1 MSEKKLNLAFLD
13 AVTQHQAYLYRASS
27 QNINEILREF
37 NIVSGDML
45 NQLRDYL
52 DNLSNSEL
60 IALSGGKYTTPELR
74 RVRDLLS
81 DWRDSAYGEIQQGVS
96 AGAVSL
102 SAYEMNYTASIAGER
117 LSKIYSGERLYSK
130 ARNVPMS
137 GGALVDE
144 LFSKIAD
151 DAKLRVDYAIRSGI
165 ANGDTTQKI
174 VQRIKGS
181 KRLSYQDG
189 ILDST
194 RSAIERDVR
203 TIRSH
208 VSNQVVVDTFVQ
220 LGYDYLKVV
229 ATLDGR
235 TSKVCASKDGEV
247 YHHSDSF
254 SRPPYHPNCRTI
266 LVGCDKD
273 GNLIGRRPFVADTRP
288 VSKIPKDDRDGII
301 GQVNSNTD
309 YSSWFGNQ
317 STSFQKEWLG
327 KNRYELYKNGGY
339 DIDRFVDPQGKM
351 YTLNQLKLLD
361 KQTFE
366 ELGL

>member
-1 MSEKKLNLAFLD
+1 MSEQKLNLAFLD
-13 AVTQHQAYLYRASS
+13 AITRHQAYLYRASS

-45 NQLRDYL
+45 NQLRNYL
-52 DNLSNSEL
+52 DGLSEFEL
-60 IALSGGKYTTPELR
+60 IALSGGRYTTPELR
-74 RVRDLLS
+74 NIRDLIS
-81 DWRDSAYGEIQQGVS
+81 SWRDSVRSEVQQGVS
-96 AGAVSL
+96 TGAVTL
-102 SAYEMNYTASIAGER
+102 SAYEVGYTASLAGEQ
-117 LSKIYSGERLYSK
+117 LTKAISGERLYSK
-130 ARNVPMS
+130 AKNIPMS

-144 LFSKIAD
+144 LFSKVAD
-151 DAKLRVDYAIRSGI
+151 DAKQRVEYAVRSGI
-165 ANGDTTQKI
+165 TNGDTTQQI
-174 VQRIKGS
+174 VQRIKGT
-181 KRLSYQDG
+181 KRLNYQDG
-189 ILDST
+189 ILNST

-208 VSNQVVVDTFVQ
+208 VSNQVVEDTFTQ

-235 TSKVCASKDGEV
+235 TSKLCASKDGEI
-247 YHHSDSF
+247 YHKSDSF

-273 GNLIGRRPFVADTRP
+273 GTLIGRRPFVADTRP
-288 VSKIPKDDRDGII
+288 VSKIPKDDREGII

-309 YSSWFGNQ
+309 YSSWFSNQ
-317 STSFQKEWLG
+317 SAVFQKEWLG

-339 DIDRFVDPQGKM
+339 DIERFVDPQGKM

>member
-1 MSEKKLNLAFLD
+1 MSEQRLNLAFLN
-13 AVTQHQAYLYRASS
+13 AITRHQAYLYRASS

-37 NIVSGDML
+37 NVVSGDML
-45 NQLRDYL
+45 NQLRNYL
-52 DNLSNSEL
+52 ENLSEPEL
-60 IALSGGKYTTPELR
+60 AALSSGNYTTPELR
-74 RVRDLLS
+74 KVRNLIAS
-81 DWRDSAYGEIQQGVS
+81 WRDSVHDEIQQGVS
-96 AGAVSL
+96 ASAVTL
-102 SAYEMNYTASIAGER
+102 SSYEASYTATLAGEK
-117 LSKIYSGERLYSK
+117 LASAMSGERLYANAK
-130 ARNVPMS
+130 NIPMS
-137 GGALVDE
+137 SGALVDE

-151 DAKLRVDYAIRSGI
+151 DAKQRVEYAIRSGI
-165 ANGDTTQKI
+165 TNGDTTQQI

-181 KRLSYQDG
+181 KRLNYQDG
-189 ILDST
+189 ILNST

-208 VSNQVVVDTFVQ
+208 VSNQVVENTFSQ

-235 TSKVCASKDGEV
+235 TSKLCASKDGEV
-247 YHHSDSF
+247 HHKNDSF

-273 GNLIGRRPFVADTRP
+273 GTLIGRRPFVADSRP

-301 GQVNSNTD
+301 GQVNSNTN

-317 STSFQKEWLG
+317 SAEFQREWLG
-327 KNRYELYKNGGY
+327 KSRYELYKKGGY

-351 YTLNQLKLLD
+351 YTLNQLKTLD

>member
-1 MSEKKLNLAFLD
+1 MTEKINLVFLD
-13 AVTQHQAYLYRASS
+13 AITRHQAYLYRASS

-52 DNLSNSEL
+52 DSLSNSEL
-60 IALSGGKYTTPELR
+60 IALSGGKYTTPDLR
-74 RVRDLLS
+74 NIRDLIS
-81 DWRDSAYGEIQQGVS
+81 SWRDSVHSEVQQGVS
-96 AGAVSL
+96 VGATML
-102 SAYEMNYTASIAGER
+102 SAYEVGYTASLAGEQ
-117 LSKIYSGERLYSK
+117 LTKSISGERLYSK
-130 ARNVPMS
+130 AKNIPMS
-137 GGALVDE
+137 GGALVNE

-151 DAKLRVDYAIRSGI
+151 DAKQRVEYAIRSGI
-165 ANGDTTQKI
+165 TNGDTTQQI
-174 VQRIKGS
+174 VQRIKGT
-181 KRLSYQDG
+181 KRLNYQDG
-189 ILDST
+189 ILNVT
-194 RSAIERDVR
+194 RGAIERDVR

-208 VSNQVVVDTFVQ
+208 VSNQVVEDTFIQ

-247 YHHSDSF
+247 HHKNDPF

-273 GNLIGRRPFVADTRP
+273 GNLIGKRPFVAETRP
-288 VSKIPKDDRDGII
+288 VSKIPKDDRDGVI
-301 GQVNSNTD
+301 GQVNSDTN
-309 YSSWFGNQ
+309 YSSWFSNQ
-317 STSFQKEWLG
+317 SPSFQREWLG
-327 KNRYELYKNGGY
+327 NSRYELYKKGGY
-339 DIDRFVDPQGKM
+339 DINRFVDPQGKM

>member
-1 MSEKKLNLAFLD
+1 MTEKINLAFLD
-13 AVTQHQAYLYRASS
+13 AITRHQAYLYRTSS

-52 DNLSNSEL
+52 DSLSNSEL
-60 IALSGGKYTTPELR
+60 IALSGGKYTTPDLR
-74 RVRDLLS
+74 NIRDLIS
-81 DWRDSAYGEIQQGVS
+81 SWRDSVHSEVQQSVS
-96 AGAVSL
+96 AGATAL
-102 SAYEMNYTASIAGER
+102 STYEASYTATLAGEK
-117 LSKIYSGERLYSK
+117 LKKVITGEKLYYK
-130 ARNVPMS
+130 AKSIPMS

-144 LFSKIAD
+144 LLSKIAD
-151 DAKLRVDYAIRSGI
+151 ETKQRVEYAIRSGI
-165 ANGDTTQKI
+165 TNGDTTQQI
-174 VQRIKGS
+174 VQRIKGT
-181 KRLSYQDG
+181 KRLNYQDG
-189 ILDST
+189 ILNAT
-194 RSAIERDVR
+194 RGAIERDVR

-208 VSNQVVVDTFVQ
+208 VSNQVVEDTFIQ

-247 YHHSDSF
+247 YHHSDSY

-288 VSKIPKDDRDGII
+288 VRDIPKDERDGII
-301 GQVNSNTD
+301 GQVKSNTN
-309 YSSWFGNQ
+309 YSSWFSSQ
-317 STSFQKEWLG
+317 SPSFQREWLG
-327 KNRYELYKNGGY
+327 KNRYELYKKGGY
-339 DIDRFVDPQGKM
+339 DINRFVDPQGKM

>member
-13 AVTQHQAYLYRASS
+13 AITRHQAYLYRASS

-52 DNLSNSEL
+52 DNLSHSEL

-74 RVRDLLS
+74 RVRELING
-81 DWRDSAYGEIQQGVS
+81 WRDSMRDEAQQGVS
-96 AGAVSL
+96 ASAATL
-102 SAYEMNYTASIAGER
+102 SAYETGYTAALAGEK
-117 LSKIYSGERLYSK
+117 LAKVITGERLYSK
-130 ARNVPMS
+130 AKNIPMS

-151 DAKLRVDYAIRSGI
+151 DAKQRVEYAIRSGI
-165 ANGDTTQKI
+165 TNGDTTQQI
-174 VQRIKGS
+174 VQRIKGT
-181 KRLSYQDG
+181 KRLNYKDG
-189 ILDST
+189 ILNST

-208 VSNQVVVDTFVQ
+208 VSNQVVEDTFVQ

-288 VSKIPKDDRDGII
+288 VSKIPKDDRDGVI

-327 KNRYELYKNGGY
+327 KNRYELYKNGNY

>member
-1 MSEKKLNLAFLD
+1 MSGQGLNLAFLN
-13 AVTQHQAYLYRASS
+13 AITRHQAYLYRASS
-27 QNINEILREF
+27 YNINEILRGF
-37 NIVSGDML
+37 NVVSGDML
-45 NQLRDYL
+45 NQLRNYL
-52 DNLSNSEL
+52 ENLSEYEL
-60 IALSGGKYTTPELR
+60 VALSGGKYTTPELR
-74 RVRDLLS
+74 KIRDLIKS
-81 DWRDSAYGEIQQGVS
+81 WRDSVHEEVRQGVS
-96 AGAVSL
+96 TGAVTL
-102 SAYEMNYTASIAGER
+102 SAYEAAYTASLAGEQ
-117 LSKIYSGERLYSK
+117 LTKSISGERLYSK
-130 ARNVPMS
+130 AKNIPMS

-151 DAKLRVDYAIRSGI
+151 DTKQRVEYAIRSGI
-165 ANGDTTQKI
+165 TNGDTTQQI
-174 VQRIKGS
+174 VQRIKGT
-181 KRLSYQDG
+181 KRLNYQDG
-189 ILDST
+189 ILNVT

-208 VSNQVVVDTFVQ
+208 VSNQAVEDTFSQ

-235 TSKVCASKDGEV
+235 TSKLCASKDGEV
-247 YHHSDSF
+247 YHKSDSF

-288 VSKIPKDDRDGII
+288 VSRIPKDERDGII
-301 GQVNSNTD
+301 GQVNSNTN
-309 YSSWFGNQ
+309 YSSWFSGQ
-317 STSFQKEWLG
+317 SPSFQREWLG
-327 KNRYELYKNGGY
+327 KSRYELYKKGGY

>member
-1 MSEKKLNLAFLD
+1 MSEQRLNLAFLN
-13 AVTQHQAYLYRASS
+13 AITRHQAYLYRASS
-27 QNINEILREF
+27 HNVNEILRAF
-37 NIVSGDML
+37 NVVSGDML
-45 NQLRDYL
+45 NQLRNYL
-52 DNLSNSEL
+52 ENLSESEL
-60 IALSGGKYTTPELR
+60 VALSGGKYTTLELR
-74 RVRDLLS
+74 KIRDLIKS
-81 DWRDSAYGEIQQGVS
+81 WRDSVHEEVRQGVS
-96 AGAVSL
+96 TGAVTL
-102 SAYEMNYTASIAGER
+102 SAYEAAYTASLAGEQ
-117 LSKIYSGERLYSK
+117 LTKSISGERLYSK
-130 ARNVPMS
+130 AKNIPMS

-151 DAKLRVDYAIRSGI
+151 DTKQRVEYAIRSGI
-165 ANGDTTQKI
+165 TNGDTTQQI
-174 VQRIKGS
+174 VQRIKGT
-181 KRLSYQDG
+181 KRLNYQDG
-189 ILDST
+189 ILNVT

-208 VSNQVVVDTFVQ
+208 VSNQVVEDTFSQ

-235 TSKVCASKDGEV
+235 TSKLCASKDGEV
-247 YHHSDSF
+247 YHKSDSF

-288 VSKIPKDDRDGII
+288 VSRIPKDERDGII
-301 GQVNSNTD
+301 GQVNSNTN
-309 YSSWFGNQ
+309 YSSWFSSQ
-317 STSFQKEWLG
+317 SPSFQREWLG
-327 KNRYELYKNGGY
+327 KNRYELYKSGGY

-366 ELGL
+366 EIGL